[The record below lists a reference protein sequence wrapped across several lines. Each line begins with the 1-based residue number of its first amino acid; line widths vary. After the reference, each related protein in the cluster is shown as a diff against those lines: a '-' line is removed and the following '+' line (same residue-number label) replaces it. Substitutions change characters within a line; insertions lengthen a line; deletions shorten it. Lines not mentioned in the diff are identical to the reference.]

1 MIVWLVLFAV
11 NTLYI
16 FLKAFQQLNVVH
28 DKYLWIPIV
37 SLCMA
42 LCEVISIGAIAAYR
56 DLWLA
61 VPIGLGGGVGCLIAM
76 WMHKKMRNRKGEH

>member
-1 MIVWLVLFAV
+1 MLIWMVLFLV
-11 NTLYI
+11 NVLYI

-28 DKYLWIPIV
+28 DKYLWIAPV

-42 LCEVISIGAIAAYR
+42 LCEVISIGAIATYR

-61 VPIGLGGGVGCLIAM
+61 VPIGLGGAVGCLVAM
-76 WMHKKMRNRKGEH
+76 CMHKKLRKEKGA